1 MEDKKK
7 LRNVLIFTFLVSV
20 LIGQWIGGMIF
31 FKFNVIS
38 GFAHPFTLMS
48 YWYGGQAW
56 EQNFVYRVGL
66 VVACIFHFVMT
77 IGAAI
82 LLTQKPKRELH
93 GSARF
98 ARTPEVVSQNLF
110 KTGQKDPEILIGK
123 FNGKLLRWSGKQ
135 FAFLAAPTR
144 DRKSVV

>member
-56 EQNFVYRVGL
+56 EQKLRLSSRVCGGVYFPF
-66 VVACIFHFVMT
+66 CDDDWCC
-77 IGAAI
+77 
-82 LLTQKPKRELH
+82 
-93 GSARF
+93 
-98 ARTPEVVSQNLF
+98 RTPYS
-110 KTGQKDPEILIGK
+110 KTQ
-123 FNGKLLRWSGKQ
+123 
-135 FAFLAAPTR
+135 A
-144 DRKSVV
+144 